1 MRDIAWKYPTV
12 EIDLAAVESNYA
24 AVCRLCA
31 AHGIRV
37 VGVIKGAG
45 GLRPVADAM
54 MRGGCVS
61 LASSRLAQIKKLRGL
76 SGLDAPGMSWGLLR
90 IPGPGEIDEAV
101 AVADWSLQSDPAA
114 LYLLAAAALRAGRR
128 HGVTLMLDLGDL
140 REGWYDDDSLLAEAI
155 RVERTMPS
163 LYLRG
168 IGTNLGC
175 YGSVLPSSK
184 NLGRLV
190 SVARRIEHAIGRAL
204 EVVSGGATSSLTAL
218 MNGTMP
224 PGITELRI
232 GEGALCAWDLPH
244 FYGVTIPG
252 ISVNAFRLYAEI
264 VELRSKPSYP
274 EGELFIDAFGNK
286 PVYEDRGTKT
296 RVLLAVGKRD
306 IGSHEYVVPR
316 DPRVRVVGS
325 SSDHLICEIDG
336 PSDDLA
342 YGSIL
347 EFNLSYG
354 GMLFA
359 CDQNPYVEIHYTE

>member
-1 MRDIAWKYPTV
+1 MRDTTWKFPAV
-12 EIDLAAVESNYA
+12 EIDLSAVEANYA
-24 AVCRLCA
+24 AICNLCA
-31 AHGIRV
+31 SRGIRV
-37 VGVIKGAG
+37 AGVIKGAG
-45 GLRPVADAM
+45 GLQPVAQAM
-54 MRGGCVS
+54 VRGGCVS

-76 SGLDAPGMSWGLLR
+76 AGLDAPDVSWGLLR
-90 IPGPGEIDEAV
+90 IPGPGEIDEV
-101 AVADWSLQSDPAA
+101 VSVVDWSLQSDPAA
-114 LYLLAAAALRAGRR
+114 LDLLAAASSRAGRR

-140 REGWYDDDSLLAEAI
+140 REGWYDDESLLAEAI
-155 RVERTMPS
+155 RVERSMPS
-163 LYLRG
+163 LHLRG

-175 YGSVLPSSK
+175 YGSVLPSAK

-190 SVARRIEHAIGRAL
+190 SVAQRIEHAIGRTL

-218 MNGTMP
+218 MNGAMP

-252 ISVNAFRLYAEI
+252 ITGNPFRLYAEI

-286 PVYEDRGTKT
+286 PVYEDRGIKT
-296 RVLLAVGKRD
+296 RALLAVGKRD

-336 PSDDLA
+336 PSEDLA

-347 EFNLSYG
+347 EFGLAYG

-359 CDQNPYVEIHYTE
+359 CDHNPYVEIHYL

>member
-1 MRDIAWKYPTV
+1 
-12 EIDLAAVESNYA
+12 
-24 AVCRLCA
+24 
-31 AHGIRV
+31 

-45 GLRPVADAM
+45 GLPPVAQAM
-54 MRGGCVS
+54 VRGGCVS
-61 LASSRLAQIKKLRGL
+61 LASSRLAHIRKLRGEA
-76 SGLDAPGMSWGLLR
+76 GLDVSGMSWGLLR
-90 IPGPGEIDEAV
+90 IPGRSEIDEMASV
-101 AVADWSLQSDPAA
+101 TDWSLQSDPAA
-114 LYLLAAAALRAGRR
+114 IELLAAATLRVGRR

-140 REGWYDDDSLLAEAI
+140 KEGWYDEDSLIAAAV

-168 IGTNLGC
+168 VGTNLGC
-175 YGSVLPSSK
+175 YGSVLPTAK

-190 SVARRIEHAIGRAL
+190 SVARRIEHAIGRTL
-204 EVVSGGATSSLTAL
+204 DVVSGGATSSLTAL
-218 MNGTMP
+218 QNGAMP

-252 ISVNAFRLYAEI
+252 IMGNAFHLHAEI
-264 VELRSKPSYP
+264 VEMRNKPSYP

-286 PVYEDRGTKT
+286 PVYEDRGTRT

-306 IGSHEYVVPR
+306 IGSHEYLVPL
-316 DPRVRVVGS
+316 DPRVHVVGS
-325 SSDHLICEIDG
+325 SSDHLICEVDG
-336 PSDDLA
+336 PSEDLS

-347 EFNLSYG
+347 EFKLSYG
-354 GMLFA
+354 GMLFV